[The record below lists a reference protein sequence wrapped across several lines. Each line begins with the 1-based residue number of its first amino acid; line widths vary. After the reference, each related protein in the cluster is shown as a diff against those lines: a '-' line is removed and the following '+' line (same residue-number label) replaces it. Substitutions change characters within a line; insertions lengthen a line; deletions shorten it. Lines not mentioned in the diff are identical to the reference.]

1 MRCNEPFGG
10 IVLVS
15 GDLVFHVALLMAS
28 IIIIQFPK
36 DEEYNRDFMFFI
48 NLFRVG
54 HGVSIIYRIA
64 EWRL

>member
-15 GDLVFHVALLMAS
+15 GDLVFHVALLSAS
-28 IIIIQFPK
+28 LIVIQFPVIT
-36 DEEYNRDFMFFI
+36 DTNENYMFFI
-48 NLFRVG
+48 NLFRWG
-54 HGVSIIYRIA
+54 HALSIVYRII